1 MDNDQQAAILALIVT
16 ALKIVRE
23 ARRVGDGVA
32 PGTLIGALES
42 DAINALEAVREVS
55 H

>member
-23 ARRVGDGVA
+23 ARRLGQDVQ
-32 PGTLIGALES
+32 PHTLIGALEE
-42 DAINALEAVREVS
+42 DAINALESLPEVTN
-55 H
+55 

>member
-23 ARRVGDGVA
+23 ARRLGQTVEA
-32 PGTLIGALES
+32 HTLLGALEQ
-42 DAINALEAVREVS
+42 DAINALEALPEVTS
-55 H
+55 